1 MYSQN
6 NEDDLILSYF
16 GTEKKTVLE
25 IGANDGKTLSNSLLL
40 IENGWQAYLLEPS
53 QKAFDRL
60 VKLHGDNELVHL
72 YRVAIAETSEEKIYY
87 ESGELLGTGDSALV
101 SSLDLNELKRWNG
114 TVSFQESRI
123 ICKTWHDFTYVN
135 SLETAEFNF
144 ISIDAEGYDWII
156 LEQINLTLHNCE
168 VLCIEWN
175 GVSNLSDKFTAYANS
190 HDLYEVKRNAEN
202 IIFARKK

>member
-16 GTEKKTVLE
+16 GTEKKTVIE

-40 IENGWQAYLLEPS
+40 IENGWQAFLLEPS
-53 QKAFDRL
+53 QKAFDCL
-60 VKLHGDNELVHL
+60 VKLHGGNKLVHL
-72 YRVAIAETSEEKIYY
+72 YRVAIAETSEEKTYY

-123 ICKTWHDFTYVN
+123 ICKTWHDFLSVN
-135 SLETAEFNF
+135 SLDTTEFNF

-168 VLCIEWN
+168 MLCIEWN
-175 GVSNLSDKFTAYANS
+175 GISNLSDKFTNYANA
-190 HDLYEVKRNAEN
+190 HGLFEIHRNAEN